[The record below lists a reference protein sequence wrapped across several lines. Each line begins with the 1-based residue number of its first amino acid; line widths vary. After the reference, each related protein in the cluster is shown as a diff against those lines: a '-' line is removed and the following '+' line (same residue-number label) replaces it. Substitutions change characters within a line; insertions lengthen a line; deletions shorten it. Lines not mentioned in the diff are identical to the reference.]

1 MTGGDRVVEKRG
13 AWLAAVLVVGV
24 TFAAQSAAVGAAD
37 IAYFLYSAGRV
48 LDGARLYRDVV
59 DMNPPAIFAFNVPI
73 VWLSRLIHVS
83 DFVLYRFTAFA
94 VVGAALLFLRR
105 LLSRYAL
112 AERPAE
118 RRYVLLWLCIILFP
132 LAREDFGQ
140 REHLILA
147 LLLPYVALALARLRL
162 RPVGRGDAIIAGM
175 LAGLAMALK
184 PPFVIAVI
192 AVEAWYRQREAGARW
207 RVTAELATAVGAAAA
222 YLTAVVTLTPDYLR
236 LVGVLGS
243 TFMIYLRSS
252 PLTLLTTPGALL
264 TAFALLAAVAARG
277 TGRDAEAQGII
288 VAAMLGSFLAGLVQ
302 QKDLRYHFY
311 PAFALATLGLA
322 LLAARTAPQRVSA
335 RAYGDIAR
343 SVVAAI
349 ALVVLGR
356 AIIEAVGGGGGERRE
371 RAEFRGFVDAVRTR
385 ARGEPVAM
393 LSYQMASAFPLVN
406 YAGVRLAS
414 RFACLWI
421 LPASYWDALTGDGPI
436 VYRPPV
442 EMGAPE
448 QLLNRAVGE
457 DLLAARPRL
466 LLILRPFPDQAPYG
480 FRRLN
485 YVAYFGR
492 DPRLSA
498 VFAGYQ
504 WVSTE
509 GAFDLFERVGPD
521 APRTGPPPSAR
532 VPPLLA
538 PPPQTWLDRIDSE
551 LAAGTMVFVVLAAG
565 SLVGGRVA
573 ASRRLRRSD
582 ART

>member
-1 MTGGDRVVEKRG
+1 MTGGDRILEKRA
-13 AWLAAVLVVGV
+13 AWAAAVLVVGV
-24 TFAAQSAAVGAAD
+24 TFAAQTAAVAASD
-37 IAYFLYSAGRV
+37 IAYFLYAAGRL
-48 LDGARLYRDVV
+48 LDGAKLYRDIV
-59 DMNPPAIFAFNVPI
+59 DMNPPAIFALNVPI
-73 VWLSRLIHVS
+73 VWLSRRTGLS
-83 DFVLYRFTAFA
+83 DLLLYDLATFA
-94 VVGAALLFLRR
+94 VVGGAILFLRR
-105 LLSRYAL
+105 LLSRYVL

-118 RRYVLLWLCIILFP
+118 RRYVLLWLCVILFP

-147 LLLPYVALALARLRL
+147 LLLPYAALAVARRGGSRVAL
-162 RPVGRGDAIIAGM
+162 GDALIAGI
-175 LAGLAMALK
+175 LAGIALALK

-192 AVEAWYRQREAGARW
+192 AVEAWYRRRRAGGRW
-207 RVTAELATAVGAAAA
+207 RVTAELATAAGAAAA
-222 YLTAVVTLTPDYLR
+222 YLAAVVTLTPDYLR
-236 LVGVLGS
+236 LVGVLGGA
-243 TFMIYLRSS
+243 FMTYLSSS

-264 TAFALLAAVAARG
+264 TGFALLAALAARD

-311 PAFALATLGLA
+311 PAFAVATLGLA
-322 LLAARTAPQRVSA
+322 LLAARPAPERVGG
-335 RAYGDIAR
+335 RAYRAIAR
-343 SVVAAI
+343 WVVAAI

-356 AIIEAVGGGGGERRE
+356 AVIEALGGSGGERRQ
-371 RAEFRGFVDAVRTR
+371 RAEFREFVDAVRTR

-406 YAGVRLAS
+406 YAGVHLAS

-421 LPASYWDALTGDGPI
+421 LPASYWDALTGEGPI
-436 VYRPPV
+436 VYRQPS

-448 QLLNRAVGE
+448 RLLNQAVGE

-466 LLILRPFPDQAPYG
+466 LLVLRPFPDRPPYG

-498 VFAGYQ
+498 FFAGYQ

-509 GAFDLFERVGPD
+509 GAFDLFQRVGPD
-521 APRTGPPPSAR
+521 AARTGPPPSAE
-532 VPPLLA
+532 VPPLQT
-538 PPPQTWLDRIDSE
+538 PPPQGWLTRIDSE
-551 LAAGTMVFVVLAAG
+551 LAAGTVIFVVLAAG
-565 SLVGGRVA
+565 SLARGWVGP
-573 ASRRLRRSD
+573 SRRLRGGE

>member
-1 MTGGDRVVEKRG
+1 MTVEDRILEKRA
-13 AWLAAVLVVGV
+13 AWAAAVLVVGV
-24 TFAAQSAAVGAAD
+24 TFAAQSAAVAAPD
-37 IAYFLYSAGRV
+37 IAYFLYSAGRL
-48 LDGARLYRDVV
+48 LDGAKLYRDVV
-59 DMNPPAIFAFNVPI
+59 DMNPPAIFALNVPI
-73 VWLSRLIHVS
+73 GWLSRLTGLS
-83 DFVLYRFTAFA
+83 DLLLYNLAAFA
-94 VVGAALLFLRR
+94 VVGGALLFLRR
-105 LLSRYAL
+105 LLGRYVL

-118 RRYVLLWLCIILFP
+118 RRYVLLWLCVILFP

-162 RPVGRGDAIIAGM
+162 HPVARRDAIAAGM
-175 LAGLAMALK
+175 LAGLALALK

-192 AVEAWYRQREAGARW
+192 ALEAWYRRRAAGGRW
-207 RVTAELATAVGAAAA
+207 RVTAELATAVGAVAA
-222 YLTAVVTLTPDYLR
+222 YLAAVVTITPEYLR
-236 LVGVLGS
+236 LVGVLGGA
-243 TFMIYLRSS
+243 FMTYLRSS
-252 PLTLLTTPGALL
+252 PLTLFTSPGALL
-264 TAFALLAAVAARG
+264 TAFALLAALAARD
-277 TGRDAEAQGII
+277 TGRDADARGII

-322 LLAARTAPQRVSA
+322 VLAARPAPQRVSA
-335 RAYGDIAR
+335 RAYRDIAR
-343 SVVAAI
+343 WVVAAI

-356 AIIEAVGGGGGERRE
+356 AVVEALGGSGGERRQ
-371 RAEFRGFVDAVRTR
+371 RAEFRAFVDAVRTR
-385 ARGEPVAM
+385 AGGEPVAM

-421 LPASYWDALTGDGPI
+421 LPASYWDALTGGRPI
-436 VYRPPV
+436 VYHRPP

-448 QLLNRAVGE
+448 RLLNQAVGE

-466 LLILRPFPDQAPYG
+466 LLILRPFPDRPPYG

-498 VFAGYQ
+498 LFAGYQ

-509 GAFDLFERVGPD
+509 GAFDLFERVEPGPTR
-521 APRTGPPPSAR
+521 AGPPPSAEI
-532 VPPLLA
+532 PPLPA
-538 PPPQTWLDRIDSE
+538 PPPQAWLTRIDSE
-551 LAAGTMVFVVLAAG
+551 LGAGTVIFVVLAAG
-565 SLVGGRVA
+565 SLLRGWVE
-573 ASRRLRRSD
+573 ASRRARRGD
-582 ART
+582 AGT